1 MASLLTYDQV
11 KYLVN
16 MQDAVDSVEKTF
28 EGFGKGTVLNPTK
41 VTLDLGESGG
51 WPPYEGFFNAMPAY
65 IGYQDNAGIKWVGGL
80 LGHRK
85 EAKLPFICGM
95 ILLADPKLGIF
106 RAVMDGKYI
115 TNLRTGAQTAISL
128 KYLFKDKKS
137 IRIGL
142 FGAGQQGHTQTEAIS
157 KVFDIEELRVYDVY
171 RPAAEKFAEDM
182 KDAVKGKI
190 IICDTVEE
198 ATDADALITVT
209 QAHEPFL
216 TAEMI
221 KPGTVVFP
229 MGSYKEVTDELIL
242 SCDEIIVDHMGQA
255 LHRGALKHLNE
266 EGKIMPENISATI
279 GELVNGEKE
288 VKDLANKKILCLP
301 IGMGC
306 LDVALAYV
314 AYERAK
320 EQHIGF
326 DFDFS
331 GESYTTDMPEK
342 MIQPLD

>member
-1 MASLLTYDQV
+1 MAKLLTYDQV
-11 KYLVN
+11 THLVD

-85 EAKLPFICGM
+85 QAGLPFICGM
-95 ILLADPKLGIF
+95 ILLADPKLGVF

-115 TNLRTGAQTAISL
+115 TNLRTGAQTAVSL
-128 KYLFKDKKS
+128 KYLFKGRKA

-142 FGAGQQGHTQTEAIS
+142 YGAGMQGHTQTEAIS
-157 KVFDIEELRVYDVY
+157 KVFDIEELRVYDIY
-171 RPAAEKFAEDM
+171 RPAAEKFKEDM
-182 KDAVKGKI
+182 KDVVKGEI
-190 IICDTVEE
+190 IVCDTVEQ

-209 QAHEPFL
+209 QAHEPIL
-216 TAEMI
+216 KAEMI

-242 SCDEIIVDHMGQA
+242 SCDAIVVDHMGQA
-255 LHRGALKHLNE
+255 LHRGSLKALAD
-266 EGKIMPENISATI
+266 EGKLTPADVTATI
-279 GELVNGEKE
+279 GELVNGDKE
-288 VKDLANKKILCLP
+288 ITDIENKKILCLP

-320 EQHIGF
+320 ERHMGF

-331 GESYTTDMPEK
+331 GESFAADMPEK
-342 MIQPLD
+342 LL

>member
-1 MASLLTYDQV
+1 MARLLTYDQV
-11 KYLVN
+11 THLVD
-16 MQDAVDSVEKTF
+16 MQDAVENKKKTF
-28 EGFGKGTVLNPTK
+28 AGFGKGTVLNPTK

-85 EAKLPFICGM
+85 AAGLPFICGM
-95 ILLADPKLGIF
+95 ILLADPKLGVF

-115 TNLRTGAQTAISL
+115 TNLRTGAQTAVSL
-128 KYLFKDKKS
+128 KYLFKGRKS

-142 FGAGQQGHTQTEAIS
+142 YGAGMQGHTQTEAIS
-157 KVFDIEELRVYDVY
+157 KVFDIEELRVYDIY

-182 KDAVKGKI
+182 KDVVKGKI
-190 IICDTVEE
+190 IVCDTVE
-198 ATDADALITVT
+198 AAADADALITVT

-216 TAEMI
+216 TAEML

-242 SCDEIIVDHMGQA
+242 SCDDIVVDHMGQA
-255 LHRGALKHLNE
+255 LHRGALKKLAD
-266 EGKIMPENISATI
+266 EGKITPENVTATI
-279 GELVNGEKE
+279 GELVNGDK
-288 VKDLANKKILCLP
+288 AIAGIAQKKVLCLP

-320 EQHIGF
+320 ERHMGIE
-326 DFDFS
+326 FDFS
-331 GESYTTDMPEK
+331 GESFAADMPER
-342 MIQPLD
+342 LL

>member
-1 MASLLTYDQV
+1 MAKLLTYDQITN
-11 KYLVN
+11 LVN
-16 MQDAVDSVEKTF
+16 MQDAVNSVEKTF
-28 EGFGKGTVLNPTK
+28 EGFGKGEVLNPTK

-51 WPPYEGFFNAMPAY
+51 WPPYDGFFNAMPAY

-85 EAKLPFICGM
+85 KAGLPFICGM
-95 ILLADPKLGIF
+95 IMLADPKLGVF

-115 TNLRTGAQTAISL
+115 TNIRTGAQTAISL
-128 KYLFKDKKS
+128 KYLFKDRKS

-142 FGAGQQGHTQTEAIS
+142 YGAGVQGHTQTEAIS

-171 RPAAEKFAEDM
+171 RPSAEKFAEDM
-182 KDAVKGKI
+182 KDVVKGKI

-198 ATDADALITVT
+198 ATNADALITVT

-229 MGSYKEVTDELIL
+229 MGSYKEVTDDLIL
-242 SCDEIIVDHMGQA
+242 SCDEIVVDHVGQA
-255 LHRGALKHLNE
+255 LHRGALKELVKQ
-266 EGKIMPENISATI
+266 GKLSEKDVSVTI
-279 GELVNGEKE
+279 GELVNGTKE
-288 VKDLANKKILCLP
+288 VVDIASKKILCIP
-301 IGMGC
+301 IGMGA

-320 EQHIGF
+320 ERHIGF

-331 GESYTTDMPEK
+331 GESYAADMPEK
-342 MIQPLD
+342 LL

>member
-1 MASLLTYDQV
+1 MARLLTYDQV
-11 KYLVN
+11 THLVD

-28 EGFGKGTVLNPTK
+28 AGFGKGTVLNPTK

-85 EAKLPFICGM
+85 AAGLPFICGM
-95 ILLADPKLGIF
+95 ILLADPKLGVF

-115 TNLRTGAQTAISL
+115 TNLRTGAQTAVSL
-128 KYLFKDKKS
+128 KYLFKGRKS

-142 FGAGQQGHTQTEAIS
+142 YGAGMQGHTQTEAIS
-157 KVFDIEELRVYDVY
+157 KVFDIEELRVYDIY

-182 KDAVKGKI
+182 KDVVKGKI
-190 IICDTVEE
+190 IVCDTVE
-198 ATDADALITVT
+198 AAADADALITVT

-216 TAEMI
+216 TAEML

-242 SCDEIIVDHMGQA
+242 SCDDIVVDHMGQA
-255 LHRGALKHLNE
+255 LHRGALKKLAD
-266 EGKIMPENISATI
+266 EGKITPENVTATI
-279 GELVNGEKE
+279 GELVNGDKAI
-288 VKDLANKKILCLP
+288 VGIAQKKVLCLP

-320 EQHIGF
+320 ERHMGIE
-326 DFDFS
+326 FDFS
-331 GESYTTDMPEK
+331 GESFAADMPER
-342 MIQPLD
+342 LL

>member
-1 MASLLTYDQV
+1 MAKLLTYDQV
-11 KYLVN
+11 QYLVN

-28 EGFGKGTVLNPTK
+28 AGYGKGEVINPTK

-65 IGYQDNAGIKWVGGL
+65 IGHQDNAGIKWVGGL
-80 LGHRK
+80 LGHRR
-85 EAKLPFICGM
+85 EAHLPFICGM

-115 TNLRTGAQTAISL
+115 TNLRTGAQTAVAL
-128 KYLFKDKKS
+128 KYLFKGQKT

-142 FGAGQQGHTQTEAIS
+142 YGAGVQGHTQTEAIS
-157 KVFDIEELRVYDVY
+157 KVFDIKELRVYDVY

-182 KDAVKGKI
+182 KDVVKGKI

-216 TAEMI
+216 TADMI

-229 MGSYKEVTDELIL
+229 MGSYKEVADEVIL
-242 SCDEIIVDHMGQA
+242 NSDAIVVDHIGQA
-255 LHRGALKHLNE
+255 LHRGAMKVLAE
-266 EGKIMPENISATI
+266 EGKLSEASITATI
-279 GELVNGEKE
+279 GDLVNGNKTIE
-288 VKDLANKKILCLP
+288 DIANKRVICSP
-301 IGMGC
+301 IGMGA

-320 EQHIGF
+320 ERHIGVE
-326 DFDFS
+326 FDFS
-331 GESYTTDMPEK
+331 GESYAADMPER
-342 MIQPLD
+342 QL

>member
-1 MASLLTYDQV
+1 MARLLTYDQV
-11 KYLVN
+11 THLVD

-28 EGFGKGTVLNPTK
+28 AGFGKGTVLNPTK

-85 EAKLPFICGM
+85 AAGLPFICGM
-95 ILLADPKLGIF
+95 ILLADPKLGVF

-115 TNLRTGAQTAISL
+115 TNLRTGPQTAVSL
-128 KYLFKDKKS
+128 KYLFKGRKS

-142 FGAGQQGHTQTEAIS
+142 YGAGMQGHTQTEAIS
-157 KVFDIEELRVYDVY
+157 KVFDIEELRVYDIY

-182 KDAVKGKI
+182 KDVVKGKI
-190 IICDTVEE
+190 IVCDTVE
-198 ATDADALITVT
+198 AAADADALITVT

-216 TAEMI
+216 TAEML

-242 SCDEIIVDHMGQA
+242 SCDDIVVDHMGQA
-255 LHRGALKHLNE
+255 LHRGALKKLAD
-266 EGKIMPENISATI
+266 EG
-279 GELVNGEKE
+279 
-288 VKDLANKKILCLP
+288 
-301 IGMGC
+301 
-306 LDVALAYV
+306 
-314 AYERAK
+314 
-320 EQHIGF
+320 
-326 DFDFS
+326 
-331 GESYTTDMPEK
+331 
-342 MIQPLD
+342 

>member
-1 MASLLTYDQV
+1 MARLLTYDQV

-320 EQHIGF
+320 EKHIGF

>member
-1 MASLLTYDQV
+1 MAKLLTYDQV
-11 KYLVN
+11 THLVN
-16 MQDAVDSVEKTF
+16 MQDAVNSVEKTF

-41 VTLDLGESGG
+41 VTLDLGENGG

-115 TNLRTGAQTAISL
+115 TNLRTGAQTAVSL
-128 KYLFKDKKS
+128 KYLFKDRAS

-142 FGAGQQGHTQTEAIS
+142 FGAGMQGHTQTEAIS
-157 KVFDIEELRVYDVY
+157 KVLDIEELRVYDVY
-171 RPAAEKFAEDM
+171 RPAAEKFAQDM
-182 KDAVKGKI
+182 KDVVKGKI
-190 IICDTVEE
+190 IICDKVED
-198 ATDADALITVT
+198 AVDADALITVT

-216 TAEMI
+216 TADML

-229 MGSYKEVTDELIL
+229 LGSYKEVTDELIL

-255 LHRGALKHLNE
+255 LHRGSLHDLAE
-266 EGKIMPENISATI
+266 AGKITPESVSATI
-279 GELVNGEKE
+279 GELVNGTRE
-288 VKDLANKKILCLP
+288 VTDLAHKKILCLP

-320 EQHIGF
+320 EHHIGF

-331 GESYTTDMPEK
+331 GESYRADMPER
-342 MIQPLD
+342 LL

>member
-1 MASLLTYDQV
+1 MARLLTYDQV
-11 KYLVN
+11 THLVD

-28 EGFGKGTVLNPTK
+28 AGFGKGTVLNPTK

-85 EAKLPFICGM
+85 AAGLPFICGM
-95 ILLADPKLGIF
+95 ILLADPKLGVF

-115 TNLRTGAQTAISL
+115 TNLRTGAQTAVSL
-128 KYLFKDKKS
+128 KYLFKGRES

-142 FGAGQQGHTQTEAIS
+142 YGAGMQGHTQTEAIS
-157 KVFDIEELRVYDVY
+157 KVFDIEELRVYDIY

-182 KDAVKGKI
+182 KDVVKGKI
-190 IICDTVEE
+190 IVCDTVE
-198 ATDADALITVT
+198 AAADADALITVT

-216 TAEMI
+216 TAEML

-242 SCDEIIVDHMGQA
+242 SCDDIVVDHMGQA
-255 LHRGALKHLNE
+255 LHRGALKKLAD
-266 EGKIMPENISATI
+266 EGKITPENVTATI
-279 GELVNGEKE
+279 GELVNGDKAIA
-288 VKDLANKKILCLP
+288 DIAQKKVLCLP

-320 EQHIGF
+320 ERHMGIE
-326 DFDFS
+326 FDFS
-331 GESYTTDMPEK
+331 GESFAADMPER
-342 MIQPLD
+342 LL

>member
-1 MASLLTYDQV
+1 MARLLNYDELTH
-11 KYLVN
+11 LVN
-16 MQDAVDSVEKTF
+16 MDDAVESVEKTF
-28 EGFGKGTVLNPTK
+28 AGYGKGTVLNPTK
-41 VTLDLGESGG
+41 VTLDLGEAAP
-51 WPPYEGFFNAMPAY
+51 WPPYDGFFNAMPAY

-85 EAKLPFICGM
+85 AAKLPFICGM

-128 KYLFKDKKS
+128 KYLFKGKKS

-142 FGAGQQGHTQTEAIS
+142 YGAGQQGHTQTEAIS
-157 KVFDIEELRVYDVY
+157 KVFDIEELHVYDVY
-171 RPAAEKFAEDM
+171 KPAAEKFAQDM
-182 KDAVKGKI
+182 KDIVKGKI
-190 IICDTVEE
+190 IICDTPD
-198 ATDADALITVT
+198 AAADADALITVT

-242 SCDEIIVDHMGQA
+242 SCDEIVVDHMGQA
-255 LHRGALKHLNE
+255 MHRGALRELSLA
-266 EGKIMPENISATI
+266 GKITEKNISAMI
-279 GELVNGEKE
+279 GELVNGDKE
-288 VKDLANKKILCLP
+288 ITDIAQKKVLCIP

-314 AYERAK
+314 AYTRAK
-320 EQHIGF
+320 ERHIGVE
-326 DFDFS
+326 FDFS
-331 GESYTTDMPEK
+331 GESYTTEMPERL
-342 MIQPLD
+342 IDPLD

>member
-1 MASLLTYDQV
+1 MAKLLTYDQV
-11 KYLVN
+11 THLID
-16 MQDAVDSVEKTF
+16 MQDAVESVEKTF
-28 EGFGKGTVLNPTK
+28 EGFGNGTVLNPTK

-85 EAKLPFICGM
+85 KAGLPFICGM
-95 ILLADPKLGIF
+95 ILLADPKLGVF

-115 TNLRTGAQTAISL
+115 TNLRTGAQTAVSL

-142 FGAGQQGHTQTEAIS
+142 YGAGMQGHTQTEAIS
-157 KVFDIEELRVYDVY
+157 KLFDIEELYVYDIY
-171 RPAAEKFAEDM
+171 RSAAEKFADDM
-182 KDAVKGKI
+182 KDITKGKI
-190 IICDTVEE
+190 IICDTPEQ
-198 ATDADALITVT
+198 ATNADALITVT

-216 TAEMI
+216 TAEMV
-221 KPGTVVFP
+221 KPGVVIFP
-229 MGSYKEVTDELIL
+229 MGSYKEVSDELIL
-242 SCDEIIVDHMGQA
+242 SCDDIVVDHMEQA
-255 LHRGALKHLNE
+255 LHRGALKALAI
-266 EGKIMPENISATI
+266 EGKITPNSVSATI
-279 GELVNGEKE
+279 GDLINGK
-288 VKDLANKKILCLP
+288 KKICDIFNKKVLCLP

-320 EQHIGF
+320 ERHIGF
-326 DFDFS
+326 DFDFN
-331 GESYTTDMPEK
+331 GESYAVDMPEK
-342 MIQPLD
+342 LL

>member
-1 MASLLTYDQV
+1 MAKLLTYDQITN
-11 KYLVN
+11 LVN
-16 MQDAVDSVEKTF
+16 MQDAVNSVEKTF
-28 EGFGKGTVLNPTK
+28 EGYGKGEVLNPTK

-51 WPPYEGFFNAMPAY
+51 WPPYDGFFNAMPAY

-85 EAKLPFICGM
+85 KAGLPFICGM
-95 ILLADPKLGIF
+95 IMLADPKLGVF

-115 TNLRTGAQTAISL
+115 TNIRTGAQTAISL
-128 KYLFKDKKS
+128 KYLFKDRKS

-142 FGAGQQGHTQTEAIS
+142 YGAGVQGHTQTEAIS

-171 RPAAEKFAEDM
+171 RPSAEKFAEDM
-182 KDAVKGKI
+182 KDVVKGKI

-198 ATDADALITVT
+198 ATNADALITVT

-229 MGSYKEVTDELIL
+229 MGSYKEVTDDLIL
-242 SCDEIIVDHMGQA
+242 SCDEIVVDHVGQA
-255 LHRGALKHLNE
+255 LHRGALKELVKQGKLTE
-266 EGKIMPENISATI
+266 EDVSVTI
-279 GELVNGEKE
+279 GELVNGTKE
-288 VKDLANKKILCLP
+288 VVDIASKKILCIP
-301 IGMGC
+301 IGMGA

-320 EQHIGF
+320 ERHIGF

-331 GESYTTDMPEK
+331 GESYAADMPEK
-342 MIQPLD
+342 LL

>member
-1 MASLLTYDQV
+1 MARLLTYDQV
-11 KYLVN
+11 THLVD

-28 EGFGKGTVLNPTK
+28 AGFGKGTVLNPTK

-85 EAKLPFICGM
+85 AAGLPFICGM
-95 ILLADPKLGIF
+95 ILLADPKLGVF

-115 TNLRTGAQTAISL
+115 TNLRTGAQTAVSL
-128 KYLFKDKKS
+128 KYLFKGRKS

-142 FGAGQQGHTQTEAIS
+142 YGAGMQGHTQTEAIS
-157 KVFDIEELRVYDVY
+157 KVFDIEELRVYDIY

-182 KDAVKGKI
+182 NDVVKGKI
-190 IICDTVEE
+190 IVCDTVE
-198 ATDADALITVT
+198 AAADADALITVT

-216 TAEMI
+216 TAEML

-242 SCDEIIVDHMGQA
+242 SCDDIVVDHMGQA
-255 LHRGALKHLNE
+255 LHRGALKKLAD
-266 EGKIMPENISATI
+266 EGKITPENVTATI
-279 GELVNGEKE
+279 GELVNGDK
-288 VKDLANKKILCLP
+288 AIAGIAQKKVLCLP

-320 EQHIGF
+320 ERHMGIE
-326 DFDFS
+326 FDFS
-331 GESYTTDMPEK
+331 GESFAADMPER
-342 MIQPLD
+342 LL

>member
-1 MASLLTYDQV
+1 
-11 KYLVN
+11 
-16 MQDAVDSVEKTF
+16 
-28 EGFGKGTVLNPTK
+28 
-41 VTLDLGESGG
+41 
-51 WPPYEGFFNAMPAY
+51 
-65 IGYQDNAGIKWVGGL
+65 
-80 LGHRK
+80 
-85 EAKLPFICGM
+85 M
-95 ILLADPKLGIF
+95 ILLADPKLGVF

-128 KYLFKDKKS
+128 KYLFKGRKG

-142 FGAGQQGHTQTEAIS
+142 YGAGMQGHTQTEAIS
-157 KVFDIEELRVYDVY
+157 KVFDIEELRVYDIY
-171 RPAAEKFAEDM
+171 RPAAEKFKEDM
-182 KDAVKGKI
+182 KDVVKGEI
-190 IICDTVEE
+190 IICDTVEQ

-242 SCDEIIVDHMGQA
+242 SCDAIVVDHMGQA
-255 LHRGALKHLNE
+255 LHRGSLKALADA
-266 EGKIMPENISATI
+266 GKLTPSDVTATI
-279 GELVNGEKE
+279 GELVNGDKE
-288 VKDLANKKILCLP
+288 ITDIANKKILCLP

-320 EQHIGF
+320 ERHMGF

-331 GESYTTDMPEK
+331 GESFAADMPEK
-342 MIQPLD
+342 LL

>member
-1 MASLLTYDQV
+1 MARILTYDQITH
-11 KYLVN
+11 LVD
-16 MQDAVDSVEKTF
+16 MQDAVESVEKTF

-95 ILLADPKLGIF
+95 ILLADPKLGVF

-115 TNLRTGAQTAISL
+115 TNLRTGAQTAIAL
-128 KYLFKDKKS
+128 KHLFKNKKN
-137 IRIGL
+137 IRVGL
-142 FGAGQQGHTQTEAIS
+142 FGAGMQGHTQTEAIS
-157 KVFDIEELRVYDVY
+157 KVFSIDTLYIYDIY

-182 KDAVKGKI
+182 KDFVSGKI
-190 IICDTVEE
+190 VVCDKVSD

-216 TAEMI
+216 TADML
-221 KPGTVVFP
+221 KKGTVVFP

-242 SCDEIIVDHMGQA
+242 SCDEIVVDHMGQA
-255 LHRGALKHLNE
+255 LHRGALHTLAE
-266 EGKIMPENISATI
+266 QGKITPESISATI
-279 GELVNGEKE
+279 GELVNGDKE
-288 VKDLANKKILCLP
+288 IVDISDKKILCLP

-320 EQHIGF
+320 ERHIGF
-326 DFDFS
+326 DFDFN
-331 GESYTTDMPEK
+331 GESFKEDLPER
-342 MIQPLD
+342 QL